1 MSNSSG
7 YRMDALD
14 QLSDDEL
21 RLQLVQFGFPN
32 MPVTGTTRNIL
43 IKKLRH
49 HLEEEKRK
57 VRRESSQAARYS
69 SGEESDGSDGRKLGG
84 SSSARKTFGRS
95 SRVTSMAAPPSPAA
109 GNSMKRGLKNSIS
122 SSTSSSAAAVAAAQ
136 HSLSNHGNSPFL
148 AANGGGNSSGGAK
161 KGSLSPSSIYIS
173 PVIVHEGDE
182 DDFAS
187 STLRNP
193 PRAFGSTS
201 SPSYQSSLFR
211 KTALAAQNVTP
222 PTMAANNSDSNGSN
236 GSGSGGDSSPPYVSD
251 YTKRLMQ
258 LRGETV
264 SQENYNSAI
273 GGIIGRRSSNTLGA
287 GGGGVVGI
295 GSSRYT
301 IGPPSASNSSS
312 HLLHHPSRV
321 PVHPLHYRS
330 STGNNSSN
338 TGNNTT
344 GTFKPL
350 GGMPSAL
357 VSGNHIRQRYSRL
370 MHGGQA
376 AEVDENDIVTH
387 AQPSPEP
394 PPTGMMASGVPL
406 RVAFGN
412 LLTRLDEHYG
422 FKQTFVPCALLCL
435 LIAFLVS
442 VALMYMTISTDL
454 ASTLSSIDTRY
465 DVCENESEIG
475 IGENHA
481 PPESGTTCVDEAD
494 VKPALEL
501 LKLIGGELKQRVEA
515 YHCRRGDVD
524 GTGVVSKLPLAASL
538 MSPAD
543 VLKKAKEDSPSVL
556 IPQLTRHLHTLEYL
570 IDRNPQWRI
579 DHSDADGQ
587 PLTFAEV
594 LERRPTKTHY
604 FTILRPKL
612 PFGCM
617 LYNKFQKFFT
627 IVGGL
632 ALAAVLGFLARYFYR
647 FVVYV
652 KQKRRDQV
660 NTLIS
665 EIIHAV
671 SQAAANAAEATS
683 MANGGSGTVPIPDA
697 RVVVAHLRDRLI
709 PIENRR
715 KMGWAWNEALQ
726 FLEHNESRISFEIGT
741 VGGEDFKMMRW
752 IDTAPLPSSIGGNNS
767 LANTPGG
774 RAGGTV
780 GAGGG
785 SSGGGTVAPGLG
797 SSSKKWQG
805 QAFDSSNK
813 IHDPPTP
820 CLKIR
825 QMFDRYEVNDPN
837 LKTIVQDAILEKVG
851 DRCRIYDIQLDRGSC
866 CVYVRCATPK
876 DAGIVHDEING
887 WWFDNRLVSIKFLRL
902 ERYQQ
907 RFPRSL
913 AGPACLKPSNKSN
926 SSMSHQLGGSTNGGR
941 SGSVSRSVH
950 EDDESEPEEEEEEE
964 MAEELVVMPAARSGT
979 PTREDFLRQLKQRQ
993 QSTNNT
999 PTQNALRRIPAPRL
1013 DDLDEQDD

>member
-1 MSNSSG
+1 MSSNS
-7 YRMDALD
+7 YRLDALD

-21 RLQLVQFGFPN
+21 RLQLVQYGFPT
-32 MPVTGTTRNIL
+32 MPVTSTTRNIL

-69 SGEESDGSDGRKLGG
+69 SGEESDGTDGRKLGG
-84 SSSARKTFGRS
+84 SASARKTFGRS
-95 SRVTSMAAPPSPAA
+95 SRVTSMAAPPAPAPAA
-109 GNSMKRGLKNSIS
+109 
-122 SSTSSSAAAVAAAQ
+122 AAAATAAQ
-136 HSLSNHGNSPFL
+136 HSLSNHGSSPFL
-148 AANGGGNSSGGAK
+148 AANGGGNSSGGGGGGGAK

-173 PVIVHEGDE
+173 PVIVHDGDE

-211 KTALAAQNVTP
+211 QTALAAQNVTP
-222 PTMAANNSDSNGSN
+222 PSMAANNSDSNGSN
-236 GSGSGGDSSPPYVSD
+236 GSGGSGGDSSPPYVSD

-273 GGIIGRRSSNTLGA
+273 GGIISRRSSSAL
-287 GGGGVVGI
+287 GGGGGGGGVGI

-301 IGPPSASNSSS
+301 IGPPTASNSSS
-312 HLLHHPSRV
+312 HPLHHPSRV

-330 STGNNSSN
+330 STGTGGSSSSN
-338 TGNNTT
+338 TGS
-344 GTFKPL
+344 FKPL

-394 PPTGMMASGVPL
+394 PTASGVPL

-435 LIAFLVS
+435 LVAFLVS

-465 DVCENESEIG
+465 DVCDWSSELG
-475 IGENHA
+475 IGEGDPHA
-481 PPESGTTCVDEAD
+481 APAPESGTTCVDESD
-494 VKPALEL
+494 VLPALEL
-501 LKLIGGELKQRVEA
+501 LKLIGEELKQRVEA

-524 GTGVVSKLPLAASL
+524 RAIGMTTKLPLAASL
-538 MSPAD
+538 MSPTD
-543 VLKKAKEDSPSVL
+543 VLKLAKENSPSVL
-556 IPQLTRHLHTLEYL
+556 IPQLTRHLHALEYL

-579 DHSDADGQ
+579 DHTDADGQ
-587 PLTFAEV
+587 PLTFTEV
-594 LERRPTKTHY
+594 LERRPTKAHY

-632 ALAAVLGFLARYFYR
+632 ALATVLGFLARYFYR

-660 NTLIS
+660 NALVS
-665 EIIHAV
+665 EMIHAV

-683 MANGGSGTVPIPDA
+683 LANGGASTVPIPDA

-709 PIENRR
+709 PIESRR
-715 KMGWAWNEALQ
+715 KMSWAWNEALQ
-726 FLEHNESRISFEIGT
+726 FLENNESRISFEVGT

-752 IDTAPLPSSIGGNNS
+752 IDTAPLPSSIGASSS
-767 LANTPGG
+767 LATTPGG
-774 RAGGTV
+774 RASAGGT
-780 GAGGG
+780 GAGTGGGGGGGG
-785 SSGGGTVAPGLG
+785 SSAATGLGGVG

-926 SSMSHQLGGSTNGGR
+926 SSMSHQLGAAAGANGGR

-950 EDDESEPEEEEEEE
+950 EDDESEPEEEDE
-964 MAEELVVMPAARSGT
+964 MAEELVVMPTARSGT

-993 QSTNNT
+993 HSTNTT
-999 PTQNALRRIPAPRL
+999 PTQSPLRRIPAPRL
-1013 DDLDEQDD
+1013 DDLDQQDD